1 MKDKSNYEKVIIILC
16 ALAAVAGSGWLI
28 FQSLGFGETIASEPA
43 VPKKDFGE
51 IPIEQVKAAIDHV
64 VKPSKPWTA
73 PVIKEKP
80 VPLNKSVLL
89 VLKDEQPYDLY
100 VEDSPGPLR
109 PPLTNRFL
117 REYNLPYEHPNV
129 ADLDQ
134 DNDGFSN
141 LEEFEAKTNPNDAQ
155 SHPPITN
162 KLFLVRRL
170 AKDYRVTLKSSSD
183 PYQVA
188 TPDDLKKKNW
198 FISQSDQA
206 NFGADNRF
214 TMVNFELKKV
224 PDDRLGERDVS
235 ELTVKDNARNNTIV
249 LVRDVENNIADY
261 SAELEFR
268 LKEISSITVPKEG
281 KFRIPGFDSVTYQLI
296 DVTEDSAVIA
306 PLNSAGE
313 PGEPIEIKKG

>member
-1 MKDKSNYEKVIIILC
+1 MKDKSNYEKVIIIIC
-16 ALAAVAGSGWLI
+16 ALAALAGSGWLI
-28 FQSLGFGETIASEPA
+28 YQSLGFSETIATEPA

-51 IPIEQVKAAIDHV
+51 IPIEQVRSAITHAAT
-64 VKPSKPWTA
+64 PTQPWTA

-117 REYNLPYEHPNV
+117 REYSLPYEHPNV
-129 ADLDQ
+129 ADLDG

-141 LEEFEAKTNPNDAQ
+141 LEEFEGKTDPTNAT

-170 AKDYRVTLKSSSD
+170 AKDFRVTLKSAAS

-188 TPDDLKKKNW
+188 TPDDVKRKNW
-198 FISQSDQA
+198 FVAGEGDS
-206 NFGADNRF
+206 FGTDNRF
-214 TMVNFELKKV
+214 TLVKFERKVV

-235 ELTVKDNARNNTIV
+235 ELTIKDNARNNTVV
-249 LVRDVENNIADY
+249 LVKDVESNIADY

-268 LKEISSITVPKEG
+268 LKTISAITVPKGET
-281 KFRIPGFDSVTYQLI
+281 FRIPGFDATTYRLLE
-296 DVTEDSAVIA
+296 VNEDDAKIA

-313 PGEPIEIKKG
+313 AGTPVEVKKG